1 MNEQLLQ
8 IEIPKEYDLK
18 LPDPCLVDYYTN
30 KKNRL
35 VTIDFDI
42 DNSLMR
48 EIGELI
54 MEYNRQDKGRASKIV
69 GIRNPESESK
79 EVGFLQGSFEDKTSL
94 FFAPL
99 EDSLHGGKYE
109 LDDMKRYGKL
119 SVEIPYYLKGRT
131 FTDSILVCDE
141 AEDFSESE
149 IKLIGTRLGE
159 NSKVYWCGDY
169 KQSVMNK
176 STSNPLA
183 KMCSKL
189 KGNPKFACVCLGED
203 VRSSVSKIY
212 SEIFDD

>member
-1 MNEQLLQ
+1 MN
-8 IEIPKEYDLK
+8 
-18 LPDPCLVDYYTN
+18 
-30 KKNRL
+30 
-35 VTIDFDI
+35 
-42 DNSLMR
+42 
-48 EIGELI
+48 
-54 MEYNRQDKGRASKIV
+54 
-69 GIRNPESESK
+69 
-79 EVGFLQGSFEDKTSL
+79 
-94 FFAPL
+94 
-99 EDSLHGGKYE
+99 
-109 LDDMKRYGKL
+109 
-119 SVEIPYYLKGRT
+119 YLKGRT